1 MMRGVKRRNFWI
13 MEQLGGAIGGCW
25 MPMGKTPRPGVLKGM
40 ALQAIAHGADQV
52 LHFRWR
58 SSTTGAPAVIRN
70 RDGALNSY
78 EECKK

>member
-1 MMRGVKRRNFWI
+1 MRFYVW
-13 MEQLGGAIGGCW
+13 
-25 MPMGKTPRPGVLKGM
+25 GKTD
-40 ALQAIAHGADQV
+40 GADQV

-78 EECKK
+78 EECKKIITDAVLKQHKTKMVSLEKIKIK